1 VRFSPEP
8 RSARRSAFTLIELL
22 VVIAIIA
29 VLIGLLLP
37 AVQKVREAA
46 NKAKCTNNLK
56 QIALGL
62 HSYHD
67 GQGKLPPGGSTFPG
81 TTPGTRSA
89 TESGLSYLVY
99 ILPQLEQSGLY
110 GQFDLTKRWNEA
122 TTNIRGTIVKVPYH
136 YCPSANPETIISQST
151 GETSAGQRMFSAHYF
166 GSAGPIVGDPPEPN
180 PFDYLK
186 ERSSYGGLS
195 ESGML
200 YKDSSIKLASVA
212 DGTSNTYLV
221 GEISY
226 KLPGATDDG
235 FRAWT
240 RGCLAT
246 DGSGGGSA
254 RIVMAKSVWNTAVNG
269 PGMANS
275 TANFNKVPFGS
286 SHQGGAFVAMA
297 DGSVQFLSQNVSSAV
312 LQASASRVSGEP
324 QSITNTN

>member
-1 VRFSPEP
+1 MRRFS
-8 RSARRSAFTLIELL
+8 RRPGHRPGFTLIELL

-46 NKAKCTNNLK
+46 NKTKCTNNLK
-56 QIALGL
+56 QIALAL

-67 GQGKLPPGGSTFPG
+67 AQGKLPPGGSTFPTATG
-81 TTPGTRSA
+81 TPSA
-89 TESGLSYLVY
+89 TDSGLSYLVY
-99 ILPQLEQSGLY
+99 ILPQMEQSGLY
-110 GQFDLTKRWNEA
+110 AQFDLTKRWNDA
-122 TTNIRGTIVKVPYH
+122 PTNNRATIVKVPYH
-136 YCPSANPETIISQST
+136 YCPSANPDTIISQST
-151 GETSAGQRMFSAHYF
+151 GETLNGQRMFSAHYF

-180 PFDYLK
+180 PYNYIK
-186 ERSSYGGLS
+186 EKSSYGGLA
-195 ESGML
+195 EGGML
-200 YKDSSIKLASVA
+200 YKDSSVKLVSTA

-226 KLPGATDDG
+226 KLPGAADDG

-246 DGSGGGSA
+246 DGSAGGSA

-275 TANFNKVPFGS
+275 TNNFNKVPFGS
-286 SHQGGAFVAMA
+286 SHQGGAFMAMA

-312 LQASASRVSGEP
+312 LQSSSSRAGGEP
-324 QSITNTN
+324 ESITNTN